1 MKVYFDGIIYSWQT
15 GGGVVRYC
23 NELLTGLAKY
33 PNMKIDLILQEPFFN
48 VFPAGES
55 IQTEVLFKYP
65 LPYWGALRKIV
76 RKINSPINKYF
87 MERRFKNVSEGV
99 FHSTY
104 YTTYNNLKIP
114 QVLTVHDLIQ
124 ERFENFF
131 NTSADRRFI
140 GKKRKCI
147 EKADVIICNSETTK
161 NDLIDWYSVP
171 ENKITVIHLGLSEAF
186 LATPTQDKANI
197 CLNKQGLNKPYLL
210 FVGNRGLYKNFSFLL
225 KTFSKWNQNKEFI
238 LAVVGGRPFNLREL
252 EEVEKLAMK
261 DRVKILGFVD
271 EIELNILYRNCV
283 GFVFPSLY
291 EGFGLPIIE
300 ALACGAR
307 VLAAD
312 IPAFKEVG
320 GSLIDYFNPANEQSL
335 LSALDGLVEGKHKSL
350 DNHLRDTLIHRFD
363 WRQTVAKTHELY
375 DKLDKR

>member
-1 MKVYFDGIIYSWQT
+1 M
-15 GGGVVRYC
+15 
-23 NELLTGLAKY
+23 
-33 PNMKIDLILQEPFFN
+33 
-48 VFPAGES
+48 
-55 IQTEVLFKYP
+55 
-65 LPYWGALRKIV
+65 
-76 RKINSPINKYF
+76 
-87 MERRFKNVSEGV
+87 
-99 FHSTY
+99 
-104 YTTYNNLKIP
+104 
-114 QVLTVHDLIQ
+114 
-124 ERFENFF
+124 
-131 NTSADRRFI
+131 
-140 GKKRKCI
+140 
-147 EKADVIICNSETTK
+147 
-161 NDLIDWYSVP
+161 
-171 ENKITVIHLGLSEAF
+171 
-186 LATPTQDKANI
+186 
-197 CLNKQGLNKPYLL
+197 
-210 FVGNRGLYKNFSFLL
+210 L